1 MILSE
6 LSKEEFQK
14 FSEARE
20 DYNIWQ
26 SVDMAE
32 LRELAG
38 FHTEYAGVREDGK
51 IIAGAMLSYRVL
63 MGYRQYYSP
72 RGFLVN
78 FQNTELLKEFLKA
91 VQEFCRRRKG
101 MSLRFDPYLPY
112 QQRDLDGN
120 AVPGGFNHEDI
131 FRTVIDSGFKHHGF
145 TRGIDL
151 SRECRWM
158 YVIPLEGKTE
168 ETLLNSFE
176 RNARRSVQ
184 RTIKYQIYT
193 KELDESSIDEFIR
206 VAVATGERRGFEVR
220 SAEYYRDLLRI
231 FGSRGHAKFLSAVI
245 NLDTY
250 LQEIRL
256 DAAKETDIID
266 SCREKL
272 AKGESAKIRT
282 RLEISEKNLDS
293 YQKRIKEAEKLKAER
308 GSELALSSSV
318 FFVNKNEI
326 LCLLAGVYE
335 EYKQFA
341 SPFALHWQMMK
352 YGMEHGIKRYNLYG
366 ISGIFDESAEDY
378 GVYLFKKEFNGEVI
392 ELMGEFEASLSPV
405 NGIYHALRRLMHK
418 ESR

>member
-231 FGSRGHAKFLSAVI
+231 FGSRGHDGLKELFLVGRETVLPGKVLFIAHQCR
-245 NLDTY
+245 N
-250 LQEIRL
+250 IRF
-256 DAAKETDIID
+256 AADPGGDMTRPTIIKIR
-266 SCREKL
+266 SYWNGCREK
-272 AKGESAKIRT
+272 RT
-282 RLEISEKNLDS
+282 VPAVMS
-293 YQKRIKEAEKLKAER
+293 
-308 GSELALSSSV
+308 ALSLWPSRMP
-318 FFVNKNEI
+318 KR
-326 LCLLAGVYE
+326 LCLRTPVKPSLPNSLTGKA
-335 EYKQFA
+335 A
-341 SPFALHWQMMK
+341 SVLIRSSTMN
-352 YGMEHGIKRYNLYG
+352 R
-366 ISGIFDESAEDY
+366 
-378 GVYLFKKEFNGEVI
+378 
-392 ELMGEFEASLSPV
+392 
-405 NGIYHALRRLMHK
+405 
-418 ESR
+418 

>member
-38 FHTEYAGVREDGK
+38 FHTEYAGVRENGQ
-51 IIAGAMLSYRVL
+51 ITAGAMLSYRVV

-72 RGFLVN
+72 RGFLVDFHN
-78 FQNTELLKEFLKA
+78 QELLREFLPA
-91 VQEFCRRRKG
+91 ICDFCRKRKG

-120 AVPGGFNHEDI
+120 AVPGGFNNKDVFQTI
-131 FRTVIDSGFKHHGF
+131 VNCGFQHHGF
-145 TRGIDL
+145 TTGIDL

-184 RTIKYQIYT
+184 RTIKYKIYT

-220 SAEYYRDLLRI
+220 SAEYYRDLLKI

-250 LQEIRL
+250 LDEMRR
-256 DAAKETDIID
+256 DAAAEADIISD
-266 SCREKL
+266 CTEKL
-272 AKGESAKIRT
+272 AKCESAKIST
-282 RLEISEKNLDS
+282 RLEISRKNLDA
-293 YQKRIKEAEKLKAER
+293 YEKRIEEAEKLKAER

-366 ISGIFDESAEDY
+366 ISGVFDASADDY

-392 ELMGEFEASLSPV
+392 ELMGEFEASLSPA
-405 NGIYHALRRLMHK
+405 NGVYHALRRLK
-418 ESR
+418 NRDFK